1 MKLQLNNE
9 WRLGDSEIDLF
20 KKMSQIL
27 SRSYNT
33 LFIEETHQHY
43 IHYHSPT
50 VDQTACREISD
61 LWIIAYSPSEKRI
74 RMTFLQAKYHRKDI
88 RPTRVFHG
96 DYFQYELLANRPQ
109 LIDGGRFRFPL
120 NILRF
125 GCCDSLGSYGIFYVD
140 NNKRIDMAYCC
151 AKMLTISDK
160 PSSYGQFIVSLS
172 FPPQTVNEDTG
183 NCNCNI
189 CSELNYTF
197 DIDVFTHYLL
207 HLKIGSELFFK
218 NTDILLF
225 IKNLLQR
232 TVNIQVITPLI
243 NLIND
248 SFDSNP
254 NLGDNLFKFDEGN
267 PNILI
272 TDVDKKEDS
281 KE

>member
-9 WRLGDSEIDLF
+9 WSLGDSEIDLF
-20 KKMSQIL
+20 RKMSQIL
-27 SRSYNT
+27 SRNYNT

-50 VDQTACREISD
+50 VNQTACREISD
-61 LWIIAYSPSEKRI
+61 LWIIAYSPSQKRI

-125 GCCDSLGSYGIFYVD
+125 GCCDSLGSYGIFFVD
-140 NNKRIDMAYCC
+140 DNKNIDMAYCC
-151 AKMLTISDK
+151 ASWLTASDT
-160 PSSYGQFIVSLS
+160 PSHYGQFIVNLS
-172 FPPQTVNEDTG
+172 FPPHTVDEDTVD
-183 NCNCNI
+183 CNCNI

-197 DIDVFTHYLL
+197 DIDVFTNYLL
-207 HLKIGSELFFK
+207 DLKIGSELFFE
-218 NTDILLF
+218 NNDILLYV
-225 IKNLLQR
+225 KNFLLKND
-232 TVNIQVITPLI
+232 NIPDTTTLI

-248 SFDSNP
+248 GFIRNQDS
-254 NLGDNLFKFDEGN
+254 GDNLFKYDGGN
-267 PNILI
+267 PYILI
-272 TDVDKKEDS
+272 IDVDKK
-281 KE
+281 